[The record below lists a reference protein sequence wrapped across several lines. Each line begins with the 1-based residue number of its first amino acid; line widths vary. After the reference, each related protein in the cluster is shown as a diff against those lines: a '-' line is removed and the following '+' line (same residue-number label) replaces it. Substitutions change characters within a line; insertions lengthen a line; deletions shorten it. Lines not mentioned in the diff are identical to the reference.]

1 MALRIGAFLLASYN
15 FVSATLI
22 DYGVVKGT
30 KYGIIRGGDRPEPTP
45 APGVLVKDYVVGA
58 KNCLGDRCKGRRYSR
73 SRSHSNKKIIVAA
86 PGKVVVARCK
96 GRRSNSCRRRSHSRS
111 LSADRYININRKFAD
126 FKQIPHVDHDDENF
140 AKAHNTIVSSNLV
153 SSVGDTR
160 HKVAKN
166 FNQDRS
172 NLPEH
177 RECRNCRAKKDLLE
191 YDNLLKTAVRPVKK
205 VSVSLKSYSRRSISR
220 SSSPLKYKIV
230 VPGRLEKKT
239 FRQVAIGERRENAN
253 PVITDF
259 GVAKERSRSRSRSDR
274 KFYRMN
280 KFIRNITVS
289 KEKPK
294 TIKIRSYSRSISS
307 SINEKKLRTKRLS
320 RSRSKIVKI
329 KGGYLKKK
337 IDNESSS
344 DFKYW
349 LGLRPGRWY
358 DAKRKDYGYYYG
370 KRYVSADHYK
380 RIKVIKKEPEF
391 VEAVVKDYGLKH

>member
-15 FVSATLI
+15 FVSAHLI
-22 DYGVVKGT
+22 DYGVVKGK
-30 KYGIIRGGDRPEPTP
+30 KYGVIRGGDRPEPTP

-58 KNCLGDRCKGRRYSR
+58 KNCLGDHCRGRRVSR
-73 SRSHSNKKIIVAA
+73 SRSSSNKKVVIAA

-96 GRRSNSCRRRSHSRS
+96 GRHSNSCRRRGSNSRS

-126 FKQIPHVDHDDENF
+126 FKQIPHVDYDDEEF

-153 SSVGDTR
+153 SSVGDTK

-177 RECRNCRAKKDLLE
+177 RRCKNCKPKLDLLE
-191 YDNLLKTAVRPVKK
+191 YDNLLKTAVRPVKE

-274 KFYRMN
+274 KF
-280 KFIRNITVS
+280 
-289 KEKPK
+289 
-294 TIKIRSYSRSISS
+294 
-307 SINEKKLRTKRLS
+307 
-320 RSRSKIVKI
+320 
-329 KGGYLKKK
+329 
-337 IDNESSS
+337 
-344 DFKYW
+344 
-349 LGLRPGRWY
+349 
-358 DAKRKDYGYYYG
+358 
-370 KRYVSADHYK
+370 
-380 RIKVIKKEPEF
+380 
-391 VEAVVKDYGLKH
+391 